1 MIVSCGIS
9 LVDNNRIR
17 ESEKKFGNK
26 FLNYL
31 FTKEEL
37 DYCCSK
43 KVLYQRLG
51 ARFAAKCAL
60 YQALNWDN
68 WRVYKSVKIIKNDL
82 GAPAVC
88 VKGKLKEYVDKQGYK
103 QINLTMSH
111 INDYSI
117 AQVIIEK

>member
-1 MIVSCGIS
+1 MINSCGIS
-9 LVDNNRIR
+9 LISNNKIKK
-17 ESEKKFGNK
+17 SEQKFGDK

-37 DYCCSK
+37 DYCCPK
-43 KVLYQRLG
+43 KILYQRLG

-60 YQALNWDN
+60 FQALNWDK
-68 WRVYKSVKIIKNDL
+68 WRDYKSIKIVKDHL
-82 GAPAVC
+82 GAPGVC
-88 VKGKLKEYVDKQGYK
+88 VKGKLKQYIIEKGYK

-111 INDYSI
+111 IKDYSI